1 MLSKGKYYW
10 GTTRKAVIAFG
21 NLFNQIYIDRLDGD
35 KNVAKTILVP
45 IAYAPKEKFLAKID
59 QYQGGDNG
67 EQNFQVNLPRMSF
80 ELVGLDYDPA
90 RKTNHMN
97 QFKNPTSDGSV
108 RTIYDSVPYNATM
121 SLYIYAKNSDDALQI
136 VEQILP
142 FFTPDFNVTA
152 NAVPELDLKHDI
164 PIILQ
169 SVTYDDE
176 YEGDFSY
183 RRAIIWTLTFTMK
196 LRYFG
201 PSSKSGLIRRVIA
214 NTYTDPEMQ
223 NQLQRYTVTPD
234 PFDAQP
240 DDNYGY
246 IENFEDF

>member
-10 GTTRKAVIAFG
+10 GTTRKAVVAFG
-21 NLFNQIYIDRLDGD
+21 NLFNQIYIDRKDSEGAT
-35 KNVAKTILVP
+35 VKTILVP

-59 QYQGGDNG
+59 QYEGKDGQ
-67 EQNFQVNLPRMSF
+67 QNFQVNLPRMSF
-80 ELVGLDYDPA
+80 EMIGIDYDPA
-90 RKTNHMN
+90 RKTNHLN
-97 QFKNPTSDGSV
+97 QFKNMNEDGSV
-108 RTIYDSVPYNATM
+108 RTMYDSVPYNVTM
-121 SLYIYAKNSDDALQI
+121 SLYIYSKNSDDALQI

-164 PIILQ
+164 PIILD

-196 LRYFG
+196 LRYYG
-201 PSSKSGLIRRVIA
+201 PSSRSGLIRRVIA
-214 NTYTDPEMQ
+214 TTYQDQELLVPT
-223 NQLQRYTVTPD
+223 LKYTVTPD
-234 PFDAQP
+234 PFDAAP
-240 DDNYGY
+240 TDEYGY
-246 IENFEDF
+246 IENFEEF